1 MQNSFGVCE
10 LASFKRRLSQKLN
23 PNCNTKCAPTPDED
37 SRIWTNEQAAQPP
50 SPPTC
55 TERAQATRNL
65 PKPLHASATSWMCLL
80 LNVQRTCCIFRFSC
94 NCQPSAPCDFCSF
107 SVIYLIF
114 FLGNLDLL
122 YTEFCCLPQPLQF
135 FSVIFPFLLLFSAM
149 VTSMP
154 STSQK
159 SSGWATGGT
168 EKLMQPINFA
178 RAGSVPTS
186 NITQWQYQ
194 KTANCCVVLHRIGG
208 LAPEDPDKHLG
219 LALLTCLQCRELKSV
234 FGWEETTQPAQHQ
247 EKSLEG
253 HASPG
258 TALGPLDST
267 EEPCKDTSR
276 NMSLVLSPPQLESGE
291 QQQSTSFQPQVYAG
305 WPAPVLYVCV

>member
-1 MQNSFGVCE
+1 MKTLGSE
-10 LASFKRRLSQKLN
+10 PMSRLHNRKVLQHVLNMHKLLEIS
-23 PNCNTKCAPTPDED
+23 PNHYMLLQHPECVSPECTKDLLHFQ
-37 SRIWTNEQAAQPP
+37 IFLQ
-50 SPPTC
+50 
-55 TERAQATRNL
+55 L
-65 PKPLHASATSWMCLL
+65 PALSSLW
-80 LNVQRTCCIFRFSC
+80 R
-94 NCQPSAPCDFCSF
+94 FCSF
-107 SVIYLIF
+107 SVTYLIF

-122 YTEFCCLPQPLQF
+122 YTELCCFPQLLLF

-159 SSGWATGGT
+159 SSGWATGGP

-178 RAGSVPTS
+178 RAGSVSSS
-186 NITQWQYQ
+186 NITQWEYQ
-194 KTANCCVVLHRIGG
+194 KTANCCIVLHRIGG

-219 LALLTCLQCRELKSV
+219 LAWLMCLQCRELKSV

-276 NMSLVLSPPQLESGE
+276 NMSLVLSPPRLESGE